1 MFGDED
7 QPYSSYMKLQWPAAA
22 TAQWGHE
29 ILQFFFAPKTWRS
42 TKDVK
47 WERNMTQK
55 YDTNY
60 NEMGNGYPLVNQRN
74 YGKSPFL
81 MGKST
86 INSNFQ

>member
-60 NEMGNGYPLVNQRN
+60 NEMGIYYLKQFETCSWLLICTERAN
-74 YGKSPFL
+74 YV
-81 MGKST
+81 
-86 INSNFQ
+86 